1 MINVQIHFDF
11 TDQIDKKRIEKFEV
25 DLNIE
30 PGISFINGS
39 IKKWHKFKRRYDLPQ
54 NSYFQWVQLIDSIP
68 EK

>member
-30 PGISFINGS
+30 PGISFINGLLKNGIS
-39 IKKWHKFKRRYDLPQ
+39 LRDDTIYIKI
-54 NSYFQWVQLIDSIP
+54 LIFNGYN
-68 EK
+68 